1 MHNSFH
7 LELWLPFAAGMAI
20 HVLKRAGMTVRSPSN
35 AVRSRGEF
43 LKIFWDV
50 LVVRATLC
58 AALFW
63 MVLEQP
69 ALLAR
74 IAHIFGTA
82 QVFELRLNPGTA
94 LIFGYFADSILDW
107 VASHISIFQRE
118 LPAAPQPKDAAAATP
133 GKE

>member
-20 HVLKRAGMTVRSPSN
+20 HVLKRAGMTVRSQNN
-35 AVRSRGEF
+35 AVRTRGEF
-43 LKIFWDV
+43 IKIFWDV

-63 MVLEQP
+63 IVLEQP
-69 ALLAR
+69 ALLGRLAQF
-74 IAHIFGTA
+74 FGTA
-82 QVFELRLNPGTA
+82 QILELRLNSGTA

-107 VASHISIFQRE
+107 VASHVPIFQRE
-118 LPAAPQPKDAAAATP
+118 LPPAQISISAAGAAPEK
-133 GKE
+133 G